1 MNIICWT
8 YADAQYEAAR
18 QRRIYKGTDWRV
30 RIHEPLFD
38 GDSWRVV
45 VS

>member
-1 MNIICWT
+1 MNMT
-8 YADAQYEAAR
+8 YLTRGGAEGAAQLLRAL
-18 QRRIYKGTDWRV
+18 YKGTDWRV